1 MLAIKFPIE
10 PCYGGSAMVE
20 DLQSMVP
27 LLMLSRSGT
36 TVRLAAWPEA
46 IHSQGEQYKPF
57 RFMFVLGDEDQ
68 STRWKRVEIHLEH
81 AAIAAEFPAPFPGTD
96 PIKATVQFVTERNQ
110 EDIIRQFDGVLTFD
124 ENKIF
129 LQPVPKPLTR

>member
-1 MLAIKFPIE
+1 
-10 PCYGGSAMVE
+10 MVE
-20 DLQSMVP
+20 DLHSMIP
-27 LLMLSRSGT
+27 LLRLSRSGT

-57 RFMFVLGDEDQ
+57 RFMFVLGDADH

-81 AAIAAEFPAPFPGTD
+81 AAIASAFPPPFPGIA
-96 PIKATVQFVTERNQ
+96 PINATVQFVTERNR
-110 EDIIRQFDGVLTFD
+110 EDVIRQFDGVLMFD

-129 LQPVPKPLTR
+129 LEPVAKPLTR

>member
-1 MLAIKFPIE
+1 
-10 PCYGGSAMVE
+10 MVE
-20 DLQSMVP
+20 DLHSMIP
-27 LLMLSRSGT
+27 LLRLSRSGT

-57 RFMFVLGDEDQ
+57 RFMFVLGDADQ

-81 AAIAAEFPAPFPGTD
+81 AAIAAAFPAPFPGTA
-96 PIKATVQFVTERNQ
+96 PIKATVQFVTERNR
-110 EDIIRQFDGVLTFD
+110 EDVIRQFDGVLTFD

-129 LQPVPKPLTR
+129 LEPVPKPLTR